1 MNSSDQAFFD
11 LAMKVIGGQAT
22 PDEWAALNAQFAAD
36 PALKAEFD
44 QLKVD
49 VAVARE
55 TLPLLDA
62 MEATTPPLPGYAR
75 ERLRTKV
82 RQTLGPPVRQ
92 RASTGVWRWWLAW
105 ATACA
110 AVALVVVSTAVF
122 NSPPHALSPPLTP
135 LIQVAMLDSIG
146 GTRGTGE
153 KPLDTLQRQWKEAQP
168 QVFSDADKLKR
179 WQEEWPSGAK
189 QSVAKVLYNR
199 DTQEL
204 KVLIRSKG
212 KTVLEKIILVTE
224 ERELPRALKEAE
236 AFITGPRS

>member
-11 LAMKVIGGQAT
+11 LAIKVIGGQAT
-22 PDEWAALNAQFAAD
+22 PDERAVLNAQLAAD
-36 PALKAEFD
+36 PALKAEFE

-62 MEATTPPLPGYAR
+62 IEATTPPLPGYAR

-82 RQTLGPPVRQ
+82 RQTLGPPVRP
-92 RASTGVWRWWLAW
+92 RASTGGWRWWLGL

-110 AVALVVVSTAVF
+110 AVALVVVLNRGSSGPTL
-122 NSPPHALSPPLTP
+122 PP

-146 GTRGTGE
+146 STRGTGE
-153 KPLDTLQRQWKEAQP
+153 KPLDTLQRQWQEAQP

-179 WQEEWPSGAK
+179 WREEWPTGGK
-189 QSVAKVLYNR
+189 RTVVKVYYDR
-199 DTQEL
+199 DTGE
-204 KVLIRSKG
+204 IRVSARSPEQSATEQVFPVKSESDLP
-212 KTVLEKIILVTE
+212 TVLADVRKAIDDLSK
-224 ERELPRALKEAE
+224 R
-236 AFITGPRS
+236 